1 MGNIYESPDKGKT
14 IYKRETGQSFKSKVL
29 VKKGDNMSD
38 WLDGTKP
45 KKIEARYSAYLSW
58 DLDDYDIDWD
68 DIEDYEVWRGDLEIT
83 FKDGTKRVID
93 SFQELSVDTKHG
105 LEEVLIL
112 DEDWNQVEGL
122 N

>member
-1 MGNIYESPDKGKT
+1 MNNAN
-14 IYKRETGQSFKSKVL
+14 KVE
-29 VKKGDNMSD
+29 

-58 DLDDYDIDWD
+58 DLDDEGINWD
-68 DIEDYEVWRGDLEIT
+68 DIDDYDVCRGQLYIKLKNGEE
-83 FKDGTKRVID
+83 KYID
-93 SFQELSVDTKHG
+93 SWSDDNVDYKHG
-105 LEEVLIL
+105 LQEILIL